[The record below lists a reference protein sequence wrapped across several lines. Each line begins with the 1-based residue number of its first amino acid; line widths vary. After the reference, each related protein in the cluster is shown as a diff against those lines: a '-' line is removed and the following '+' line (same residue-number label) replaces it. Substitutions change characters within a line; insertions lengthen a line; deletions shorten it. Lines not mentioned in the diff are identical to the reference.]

1 MLAVIIIIIV
11 LLTWPEGY
19 GDPEVCGLVP
29 PTGVLGLEDGQTQSL
44 HRGSEDPGQL
54 CG

>member
-1 MLAVIIIIIV
+1 MLAVIIIILV
-11 LLTWPEGY
+11 TWPEDY

-29 PTGVLGLEDGQTQSL
+29 SIGVLGLEDRQTQPL
-44 HRGSEDPGQL
+44 HRGSENPGQL